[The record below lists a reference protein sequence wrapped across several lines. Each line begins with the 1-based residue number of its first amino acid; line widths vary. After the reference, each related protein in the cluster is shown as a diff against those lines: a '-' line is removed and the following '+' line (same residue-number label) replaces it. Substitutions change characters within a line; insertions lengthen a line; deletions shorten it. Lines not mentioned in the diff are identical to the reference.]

1 MATRARAALVD
12 RAVSPRRELI
22 PKRFL
27 RALPTEKIW
36 QREKRGVALTHHEGM
51 YWLLA
56 HWLLEN
62 EKELAEAVTLAKK
75 NPSRLVAALAA
86 FVASQTPNA
95 KQKKSLDALLE
106 AVRRAAS

>member
-1 MATRARAALVD
+1 
-12 RAVSPRRELI
+12 
-22 PKRFL
+22 
-27 RALPTEKIW
+27 
-36 QREKRGVALTHHEGM
+36 M

-86 FVASQTPNA
+86 SVASQTPSA
-95 KQKKSLDALLE
+95 KQKKLLDALLE
-106 AVRRAAS
+106 AVRRAASYSILPGLLGGWVQ